1 MNKDAADTHVDG
13 SRQVQRRWI
22 APPGPSR
29 KGNGTMRSLLGIAM
43 LGFLVVGCAG
53 SAGVAS
59 SASPHVSATP
69 VVMEGP
75 VTTDTPAPVPT
86 PVPTPEASVDPVGP
100 SGPAPD
106 LPSGMRLDLA
116 DTCEPI
122 PLDLASK
129 ADAGLMCKPNSKAVE
144 SVVILRFPS
153 AVALLSTYLERID
166 NNGIGRRSHG
176 GRCEPGVVSEGGYV
190 PGDGGPT
197 LVPERSACFVDG
209 SGKAHYLA
217 TIPPWVLVEV
227 TGTGGDMASIQD
239 WAWLG
244 NRDAPGNPT
253 IWREGVPPNPNG

>member
-1 MNKDAADTHVDG
+1 
-13 SRQVQRRWI
+13 
-22 APPGPSR
+22 
-29 KGNGTMRSLLGIAM
+29 MRSLLGIAM
-43 LGFLVVGCAG
+43 LAFLVAGCAG
-53 SAGVAS
+53 SADVVPN
-59 SASPHVSATP
+59 ASPLVSATP
-69 VVMEGP
+69 VATETP

-86 PVPTPEASVDPVGP
+86 PVPTPEVSVAPASP
-100 SGPAPD
+100 SGPEPD
-106 LPSGMRLDLA
+106 LLAGTRLDLA
-116 DTCEPI
+116 DTCEAI
-122 PLDLASK
+122 PLDLTSK

-153 AVALLSTYLERID
+153 ADALLSTYLERID

-176 GRCEPGVVSEGGYV
+176 GRCEPGVVSEGAYV

-227 TGTGGDMASIQD
+227 TGTGGDTAAVQD

-253 IWREGVPPNPNG
+253 IWREGVHPNPNG